1 MPQFMPQALPPSMRY
16 LRCYLTR
23 YLFAGL
29 LALLGSFFA
38 SQARADDDFL
48 DPAKAF
54 QFSAKMRDARTAEVH
69 YAIADGYHMY
79 RERFQID
86 AKDASLGEPVY
97 PPGQMEYDD
106 TFQKNVETYRH
117 SVTIL
122 VPLKSAAASFTLNVT
137 GQGCADKGLCYP
149 PAQVSATLSTA
160 GLAQPA
166 SSLAAPARAADDG
179 SGVESALHSGSLLT
193 IIPLFLVIG
202 LGLSF
207 TPCVLPLVP
216 ILSSIIVGEGA
227 QVGRRRGFV
236 LSVAYSLGMALVYTI
251 MGVAAGLIGEG
262 LAAKLQNPWVL
273 GSFAVLMVVLS
284 LSMFDVYQ
292 LQMPAFIQN
301 RINSASSRQSA
312 GKLAGVFIMGALSA
326 MIVGPC
332 VAAPLASALVYLS
345 QTHDVVIGG
354 SALFAMACGMSVPL
368 LLVGLSAGSLLPRA
382 GVWMEEVKHFFGV
395 LMIALAL
402 WMVSPVLPGKLQML
416 GWAAIGV
423 AYGAFLMWHLRLN
436 WVVKMF
442 GLVFAIFGGTQLVG
456 AWSGGHDPWA
466 PLAHLGGQGAVAE
479 HKQEFVRVKSLA
491 ELDAALAKNGGK
503 PALLD
508 FYADWCVSCKE
519 MEKLTFPDSK
529 VQAKFQT
536 MLLLQADVTAN
547 NDDDR
552 ALLKHFG
559 LFGPPGIILFDKGGK
574 EIANGRVIGFQDATK
589 FNYSLGVAAGS

>member
-1 MPQFMPQALPPSMRY
+1 MPPF
-16 LRCYLTR
+16 R
-23 YLFAGL
+23 YLFASF
-29 LALLGSFFA
+29 LALLSMLMIA
-38 SQARADDDFL
+38 PAQADGDFL
-48 DPAKAF
+48 DPAQAF
-54 QFSAKMRDARTAEVH
+54 QFSAKMRDARTAEVS
-69 YAIADGYHMY
+69 YLIADGYHMY
-79 RERFQID
+79 RERFQIE
-86 AKDASLGEPVY
+86 AKYAELGDPAY

-106 TFQKNVETYRH
+106 TFGKNVETYRH
-117 SVTIL
+117 RVTIV
-122 VPLKSAAASFTLNVT
+122 VPLKSAAKNFTLNVT

-160 GLAQPA
+160 GLPEPA
-166 SSLAAPARAADDG
+166 VGASVPSVPKAADEG
-179 SGVESALHSGSLLT
+179 SRVESALHSGSLLA
-193 IIPLFLVIG
+193 IIPLFFIIG

-216 ILSSIIVGEGA
+216 ILSSIIVGEGTD
-227 QVGRRRGFV
+227 VGRKRGFF
-236 LSVAYSLGMALVYTI
+236 LAVAYSLGMALVYTI

-273 GSFAVLMVVLS
+273 GSFALLMVILS
-284 LSMFDVYQ
+284 LSMFDVYN

-301 RINSASSRQSA
+301 RLSQASNRQSA
-312 GKLAGVFIMGALSA
+312 GKLAGVFVMGALSA
-326 MIVGPC
+326 LIVGPC

-345 QTHDVVIGG
+345 QTHDVVVGG

-402 WMVSPVLPGKLQML
+402 WMVSPVLPGKLQMI

-423 AYGAFLMWHLRLN
+423 AYGSFLMWHLKLN
-436 WVVKMF
+436 WVVKMC
-442 GLVFAIFGGTQLVG
+442 GLLFAIFGGTQLVG
-456 AWSGGHDPWA
+456 AATGGHDPWA
-466 PLAHLGGQGAVAE
+466 PLAHIGGGTAAVE

-519 MEKLTFPDSK
+519 MEKLTFPDNQ
-529 VQAKFQT
+529 VQAKMSA

-574 EIANGRVIGFQDATK
+574 EIAGARVIGFQDAAK
-589 FNYSLGVAAGS
+589 FNQSLTRS

>member
-1 MPQFMPQALPPSMRY
+1 MLQSTYHQS
-16 LRCYLTR
+16 R
-23 YLFAGL
+23 YLFASM
-29 LALLGSFFA
+29 LALLCLVVFGVFP
-38 SQARADDDFL
+38 QARADDGFL

-54 QFSAKMRDARTAEVH
+54 QFSAKMRDARTAEVT

-86 AKDASLGEPVY
+86 AKDASLGEPIY
-97 PPGQMEYDD
+97 PPGQVEYDD

-117 SVTIL
+117 NVTIL

-149 PAQVSATLSTA
+149 PAQVSATLSTV
-160 GLAQPA
+160 GLPEPA
-166 SSLAAPARAADDG
+166 AAVATAAAPAKADDDG
-179 SGVESALHSGSLLT
+179 SGVESALHSGRLLA
-193 IIPLFLVIG
+193 IIPLFFVIG

-227 QVGRRRGFV
+227 GVGRRRGFL
-236 LSVAYSLGMALVYTI
+236 LSAAYSLGMALVYTI

-273 GSFAVLMVVLS
+273 GSFAVLMIVLS

-301 RINSASSRQSA
+301 RISGASNRQSA
-312 GKLAGVFIMGALSA
+312 GKLAGVFVMGALSA
-326 MIVGPC
+326 LIVGPC

-354 SALFAMACGMSVPL
+354 SALFAMAGGMSVPL
-368 LLVGLSAGSLLPRA
+368 LAVGLSAGSLLPRA

-402 WMVSPVLPGKLQML
+402 WMVSPVLPGKLQMF

-423 AYGAFLMWHLRLN
+423 AYGSFLMWHLRLH
-436 WVVKMF
+436 WVAKMC

-456 AWSGGHDPWA
+456 ASTGGHDPWA
-466 PLAHLGGQGAVAE
+466 PLGHLGSQGVVVE

-503 PALLD
+503 PAMLD

-519 MEKLTFPDSK
+519 MEKLTFPDSQ
-529 VQAKFQT
+529 VQAKMSA

-574 EIANGRVIGFQDATK
+574 EISGARVIGFQDAAR
-589 FNYSLGVAAGS
+589 FNQSLNRS

>member
-1 MPQFMPQALPPSMRY
+1 MPLSNHRLPH
-16 LRCYLTR
+16 T
-23 YLFAGL
+23 LFACL
-29 LALLGSFFA
+29 LALLSLL
-38 SQARADDDFL
+38 SIVQARADGDFL
-48 DPAKAF
+48 DPTKAF
-54 QFSAKMRDARTAEVH
+54 VFSAKMRDARTADVT

-79 RERFQID
+79 RERFQVE
-86 AKDASLGEPVY
+86 AEGVSLGDPVF
-97 PPGQMEYDD
+97 PPGRMEYDD
-106 TFQKNVETYRH
+106 TFGKNVEVYRH
-117 SVTIL
+117 SVTVA
-122 VPLKSAAASFTLNVT
+122 VPLKSAAASFTLKVT

-149 PAQVSATLSTA
+149 PAQASATLSSTGLPEPAASPPSPGKAA
-160 GLAQPA
+160 G
-166 SSLAAPARAADDG
+166 DG
-179 SGVESALHSGSLLT
+179 VDVESALHSGSLLA
-193 IIPLFLVIG
+193 IIPLFFVIG

-227 QVGRRRGFV
+227 QVGRRRGFL
-236 LSVAYSLGMALVYTI
+236 LSAAYSLGMALVYTA

-273 GSFAVLMVVLS
+273 GSFAALMVLLS

-301 RINSASSRQSA
+301 RVNAASSRQST
-312 GKLAGVFIMGALSA
+312 GRLAGVFVMGALSGL
-326 MIVGPC
+326 IVGPC

-345 QTHDVVIGG
+345 QTHDVVVGG

-402 WMVSPVLPGKLQML
+402 WMVSPVLPGRLQML

-423 AYGAFLMWHLRLN
+423 AYGSFLMWHLRLS
-436 WVVKMF
+436 WVVKMC
-442 GLVFAIFGGTQLVG
+442 GLVFAIFGATQMVG
-456 AWSGGHDPWA
+456 AATGGRDPWA
-466 PLAHLGGQGAVAE
+466 PLAHLGGGAVE
-479 HKQEFVRVKSLA
+479 HKQEFVRIKSLA

-519 MEKLTFPDSK
+519 MEKLTFPDSR

-547 NDDDR
+547 DGDDQ
-552 ALLKHFG
+552 ALLKRFG
-559 LFGPPGIILFDKGGK
+559 LFGPPGIVLFGKDGK
-574 EIANGRVIGFQDATK
+574 EVADARVIGYQDAEK
-589 FNYSLGVAAGS
+589 FNRSLGAL

>member
-1 MPQFMPQALPPSMRY
+1 MPLSFGRLASY
-16 LRCYLTR
+16 LLG
-23 YLFAGL
+23 A
-29 LALLGSFFA
+29 LALLTLLVSSMA
-38 SQARADDDFL
+38 HADDDFL

-54 QFSAKMRDARTAEVH
+54 QFSAKMRDARTAEVT
-69 YAIADGYHMY
+69 YVIADGYHMY
-79 RERFQID
+79 RERFKIE
-86 AKDASLGEPVY
+86 AKDASLGDPVY
-97 PPGQMEYDD
+97 PKGQVEYDD

-117 SVTIL
+117 SVTIV
-122 VPLKSAAASFTLNVT
+122 VPLKSAARNFTLNVT

-149 PAQVSATLSTA
+149 PAEVSATLSTA
-160 GLAQPA
+160 GLPEPSAGSVAPTPA
-166 SSLAAPARAADDG
+166 AAPAADDS
-179 SGVESALHSGSLLT
+179 SGVESALRGGHLLA

-216 ILSSIIVGEGA
+216 ILSSIIVGEGTD
-227 QVGRRRGFV
+227 VGRKRGFI
-236 LSVAYSLGMALVYTI
+236 LSVAYSLGMALVYTV

-273 GSFAVLMVVLS
+273 GSFAILMVVLS

-301 RINSASSRQSA
+301 RINAASGRQSA
-312 GKLAGVFIMGALSA
+312 GKLAGVFVMGAFSA
-326 MIVGPC
+326 LIVGPC

-345 QTHDVVIGG
+345 QTHDVVVGG

-423 AYGAFLMWHLRLN
+423 VYGSFLMWHLKLN
-436 WVVKMF
+436 WVVKMC
-442 GLVFAIFGGTQLVG
+442 GLLFAIFGGTQLIG
-456 AWSGGHDPWA
+456 AATGGHDPWA
-466 PLAHLGGQGAVAE
+466 PLAHLGNQGVVAE
-479 HKQEFVRVKSLA
+479 HHQEFVRVKSLA
-491 ELDAALAKNGGK
+491 ELDAVLAKNGGK
-503 PALLD
+503 PAMLD

-519 MEKLTFPDSK
+519 MEKLTFPDGR

-574 EIANGRVIGFQDATK
+574 EVANGRVIGYQDAEK
-589 FNYSLGVAAGS
+589 FNQSLGVL

>member
-1 MPQFMPQALPPSMRY
+1 MLQSTYHQS
-16 LRCYLTR
+16 R
-23 YLFAGL
+23 YLFASM
-29 LALLGSFFA
+29 LALLCLVVFGVFP
-38 SQARADDDFL
+38 QARADDGFL

-54 QFSAKMRDARTAEVH
+54 QFSAKMRDARTAEVT

-86 AKDASLGEPVY
+86 AKDASLGEPIY
-97 PPGQMEYDD
+97 PPGQVEYDD

-117 SVTIL
+117 NVTIL

-149 PAQVSATLSTA
+149 PAQVSATLSTV
-160 GLAQPA
+160 GLPEPA
-166 SSLAAPARAADDG
+166 AAVVTAAAPAKADDDG
-179 SGVESALHSGSLLT
+179 SGVESALHSGRLLA
-193 IIPLFLVIG
+193 IIPLFFVIG

-227 QVGRRRGFV
+227 GVGRRRGFL
-236 LSVAYSLGMALVYTI
+236 LSAAYSLGMALVYTI

-273 GSFAVLMVVLS
+273 GSFAVLMIVLS

-301 RINSASSRQSA
+301 RISGASNRQSA
-312 GKLAGVFIMGALSA
+312 GKLAGVFVMGALSA
-326 MIVGPC
+326 LIVGPC

-354 SALFAMACGMSVPL
+354 SALFAMAGGMSVPL
-368 LLVGLSAGSLLPRA
+368 LAVGLSAGSLLPRA

-402 WMVSPVLPGKLQML
+402 WMVSPVLPGKLQMF

-423 AYGAFLMWHLRLN
+423 AYGSFLMWHLRLH
-436 WVVKMF
+436 WVAKMC

-456 AWSGGHDPWA
+456 ASTGGHDPWA
-466 PLAHLGGQGAVAE
+466 PLGHLGSQGVVVE

-503 PALLD
+503 PAMLD

-519 MEKLTFPDSK
+519 MEKLTFPDSQ
-529 VQAKFQT
+529 VQAKMSA

-574 EIANGRVIGFQDATK
+574 EISGARVIGFQDAAR
-589 FNYSLGVAAGS
+589 FNQSLNRS